1 MITAQIIS
9 DSPVLV
15 AKIRTNPNS
24 LSAKIQTNQD
34 RLVARISPMDQ
45 TIIGRIIKPVD
56 KELYPEPYYEVSNEY
71 GTTIVIGE

>member
-15 AKIRTNPNS
+15 AKIHQQPS
-24 LSAKIQTNQD
+24 ILSAKIEANTANLYA
-34 RLVARISPMDQ
+34 RLTPNDQ
-45 TIIGRIIKPVD
+45 TIIGRIVKPVS
-56 KELYPEPYYEVSNEY
+56 KEPEPYYEVSNEY